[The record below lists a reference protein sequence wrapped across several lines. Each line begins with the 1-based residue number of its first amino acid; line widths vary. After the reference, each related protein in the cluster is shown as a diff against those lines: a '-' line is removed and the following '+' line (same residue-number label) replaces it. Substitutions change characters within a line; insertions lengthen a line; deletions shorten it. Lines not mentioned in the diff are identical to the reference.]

1 MDSENK
7 LTDGYPINWVTRDG
21 IDIYAKDW
29 YVKNPSFV
37 VAIVHGFGEHI
48 HRYEHLGNWFNKE
61 NIAVIGFDQ
70 RGHGRSKG
78 ERGFAPDYESL
89 IDDIDGLISQCIG
102 HYGNT
107 PIVLYGHSMGGNLVL
122 NYLHSRRPSEVKAA
136 IVTSPWIELHQEVP
150 LWKKSLGKII
160 SNVNPKHVQ
169 SEEIDVQEISYDPA
183 TVESYKNDPLI
194 HHQMGTKLGLA
205 LLQKG
210 KDLLSIHEKLYIPL
224 LIMHGEDDHI
234 TSPAASKLLSDQ
246 WSSDY
251 KLWPTMKHEIHN
263 EIEKQRVLEHT
274 VDWIK
279 KIK

>member
-89 IDDIDGLISQCIG
+89 IDDIDGLIS
-102 HYGNT
+102 
-107 PIVLYGHSMGGNLVL
+107 
-122 NYLHSRRPSEVKAA
+122 
-136 IVTSPWIELHQEVP
+136 
-150 LWKKSLGKII
+150 
-160 SNVNPKHVQ
+160 
-169 SEEIDVQEISYDPA
+169 
-183 TVESYKNDPLI
+183 
-194 HHQMGTKLGLA
+194 
-205 LLQKG
+205 
-210 KDLLSIHEKLYIPL
+210 
-224 LIMHGEDDHI
+224 
-234 TSPAASKLLSDQ
+234 
-246 WSSDY
+246 
-251 KLWPTMKHEIHN
+251 
-263 EIEKQRVLEHT
+263 
-274 VDWIK
+274 
-279 KIK
+279 